1 MQNLCNFKKV
11 SIKKVLLN
19 GQAKKRPSK
28 DKAKQRKGQEKKAK
42 QRKGQ
47 AKKRSRK
54 KAKQRKGHV
63 IRVLV
68 LYLRESLKGQA
79 KKR

>member
-28 DKAKQRKGQEKKAK
+28 ETAKQRKGQEKKAK

-47 AKKRSRK
+47 EKRPSK
-54 KAKQRKGHV
+54 EKAT
-63 IRVLV
+63 
-68 LYLRESLKGQA
+68 
-79 KKR
+79 